1 MKTLRIFTMFAL
13 SCALLSCGNE
23 KDGDISQ
30 LPSPKVIQDEA
41 KTTKT
46 SVAAFW
52 TEVAGAASYNVIF
65 DDQDVVSTTEKEMA
79 WDNLET
85 NSTHTLKVQAVS
97 ADKNAFKDSEWSVAV
112 LTTTEDTELDTPFTM
127 SFHDV
132 TFYNAKVTVNAGNYT
147 DKYFFNVTPKVLF
160 DKDYNGDVRAFA
172 EDYVAQVKQLA
183 ELSEKTFGDMYLILS
198 YSGKME
204 GTVPSLASETEYI
217 AIVFGVDINGLI
229 TTGVAS
235 ETFKTEKDPGVQKS
249 DMTFEINVEQPTG
262 TSAIVEVTPSKDDEY
277 YFFTAINKSQLS
289 TTVGGE
295 TDEAILN
302 YYSKLFDAHLK
313 DESFEEFASKNFSK
327 GKDSYN
333 FAALPDNCDYLVVAF
348 GVTYHGEIC
357 MATTDLARK
366 EFKTGEGAQKPGE
379 KDIEIVVNKLT
390 ATDLEFTVV
399 PSDDNIHFVYG
410 WSSYDEF
417 KGLSD
422 EEIMTKVIKERSG
435 DGYFWLTAS
444 KGAMAGHNINPLTTG
459 KEYIIYAFYVE
470 KDPNNAYSAVPASG
484 LFKKIVVPG
493 EGEAQKP
500 ALSFT
505 ISEDE
510 VTTSSLKATVTPSD
524 ATAKYFSYVLEASK
538 CSEKTDEEIVKAV
551 KNELGYDIL
560 GYEKTGTTV
569 VSSYGKLKSNT
580 EYYVVAFGVDP
591 DKDYAA
597 TTSVTKRL
605 FKTKVE
611 STTPPSGEKAIDIN
625 VKELTATK
633 ISVDFIPGD
642 PDMEYAANVYRAA
655 KFEGMSDEQIIKS
668 VIEDYGYEIYFG
680 LPKGNYN
687 ITRDGYS
694 PNTEYVIVAFG
705 VKNGSAITGLF
716 KQSVTT
722 PAE

>member
-1 MKTLRIFTMFAL
+1 M
-13 SCALLSCGNE
+13 
-23 KDGDISQ
+23 
-30 LPSPKVIQDEA
+30 IQDEA

-65 DDQDVVSTTEKEMA
+65 DDRDVVSTTEKEMA

-172 EDYVAQVKQLA
+172 EDYIAEVKKLA

-333 FAALPDNCDYLVVAF
+333 FAALPDNSDFLVVAF

-399 PSDDNIHFVYG
+399 PSDDNIHFVYE
-410 WSSYDEF
+410 WRSYDEF
-417 KGLSD
+417 KGLTD

-444 KGAMAGHNINPLTTG
+444 KGAMTGHNTNPLTTG

-470 KDPNNAYSAVPASG
+470 EDPNNAYSALPASG

-500 ALSFT
+500 SLSFT

-538 CSEKTDEEIVKAV
+538 YSEKTDEEIVKAV

-580 EYYVVAFGVDP
+580 EYYVVVFGVDP

-611 STTPPSGEKAIDIN
+611 STTPPSGEKAIEIN

-655 KFEGMSDEQIIKS
+655 QFEGMNDEQIIKT
-668 VIEDYGYEIYFG
+668 VIEDFGDEIYYG

-687 ITRDGYS
+687 ITRDACS

>member
-1 MKTLRIFTMFAL
+1 M
-13 SCALLSCGNE
+13 
-23 KDGDISQ
+23 
-30 LPSPKVIQDEA
+30 
-41 KTTKT
+41 
-46 SVAAFW
+46 
-52 TEVAGAASYNVIF
+52 
-65 DDQDVVSTTEKEMA
+65 
-79 WDNLET
+79 
-85 NSTHTLKVQAVS
+85 
-97 ADKNAFKDSEWSVAV
+97 
-112 LTTTEDTELDTPFTM
+112 
-127 SFHDV
+127 
-132 TFYNAKVTVNAGNYT
+132 
-147 DKYFFNVTPKVLF
+147 
-160 DKDYNGDVRAFA
+160 
-172 EDYVAQVKQLA
+172 
-183 ELSEKTFGDMYLILS
+183 
-198 YSGKME
+198 
-204 GTVPSLASETEYI
+204 
-217 AIVFGVDINGLI
+217 DINGLI

-289 TTVGGE
+289 TTVGGD

-302 YYSKLFDAHLK
+302 YYSKLFDSYL
-313 DESFEEFASKNFSK
+313 ENETFEDFASKNFSK

-333 FAALPDNCDYLVVAF
+333 FAALPDNSDYLVVAF

-399 PSDDNIHFVYG
+399 PSDDNIHFVYE
-410 WSSYDEF
+410 WRSYDEF
-417 KGLSD
+417 KGLTD

-444 KGAMAGHNINPLTTG
+444 KGAMTGHNTNPLTTG

-470 KDPNNAYSAVPASG
+470 EDPNNAYSALPASG

-493 EGEAQKP
+493 EGEAQEP
-500 ALSFT
+500 SLSFT

-551 KNELGYDIL
+551 KNELGYEIL

-569 VSSYGKLKSNT
+569 VSQSKLKSNT
-580 EYYVVAFGVDP
+580 EYYVVVFGVDP

-625 VKELTATK
+625 VKELTANK
-633 ISVDFIPGD
+633 IAVDFIPGD
-642 PDMEYAANVYRAA
+642 PDMEYVASIYKAA
-655 KFEGMSDEQIIKS
+655 KFEGMSDEQIIKT

-680 LPKGNYN
+680 LPKGKYN
-687 ITRDGYS
+687 ITRDAFS

>member
-1 MKTLRIFTMFAL
+1 MFAL

-23 KDGDISQ
+23 KDGDIPQ
-30 LPSPKVIQDEA
+30 LSSPKVIQDEA

-65 DDQDVVSTTEKEMA
+65 DDRDVVSTTEKEMA

-132 TFYNAKVTVNAGNYT
+132 TFYNAQVTVNAGNYT

-160 DKDYNGDVRAFA
+160 DKDYNGDARAFA
-172 EDYVAQVKQLA
+172 EDYIAEVKKLA

-217 AIVFGVDINGLI
+217 AVVFGVDINGLI

-249 DMTFEINVEQPTG
+249 DMTFEINVKQPTG

-289 TTVGGE
+289 TTVGGD

-379 KDIEIVVNKLT
+379 KDFEIVVNKLT

-399 PSDDNIHFVYG
+399 PSDDNIHFVYD
-410 WSSYDEF
+410 WRSYDEF
-417 KGLSD
+417 KGLTD
-422 EEIMTKVIKERSG
+422 EEIMTRAIKERSG

-444 KGAMAGHNINPLTTG
+444 KGAMTGHNVNPLTTG

-470 KDPNNAYSAVPASG
+470 KDPNNAYSAVPSSG

-493 EGEAQKP
+493 EGEAQEP

-538 CSEKTDEEIVKAV
+538 CSGKTDEEIVKAV

-633 ISVDFIPGD
+633 ISVDFVPGD
-642 PDMEYAANVYRAA
+642 PDMEYVANVYKTA
-655 KFEGMSDEQIIKS
+655 KFEGMNDEQIIKS
-668 VIEDYGYEIYFG
+668 VIEDFGYEIYYG

-687 ITRDGYS
+687 ITRDACS

-705 VKNGSAITGLF
+705 VKDGSAITGLF

>member
-1 MKTLRIFTMFAL
+1 MFAL

-23 KDGDISQ
+23 KNGDIPQ

-85 NSTHTLKVQAVS
+85 NSTHTLKVQAVA

-112 LTTTEDTELDTPFTM
+112 LTTEDTELDTPFTM

-204 GTVPSLASETEYI
+204 GTVPSL
-217 AIVFGVDINGLI
+217 
-229 TTGVAS
+229 AS

-333 FAALPDNCDYLVVAF
+333 FAALPDNSDFLVVAF

-399 PSDDNIHFVYG
+399 PSDDNIHFVYE
-410 WSSYDEF
+410 WRSYDEF
-417 KGLSD
+417 KGLTD

-444 KGAMAGHNINPLTTG
+444 KGAMTGHNTNPLTTG

-470 KDPNNAYSAVPASG
+470 EDPNNAYSALPASG

-493 EGEAQKP
+493 EGEAQEP

-551 KNELGYDIL
+551 KNELGYEIL
-560 GYEKTGTTV
+560 GYEKTGATV
-569 VSSYGKLKSNT
+569 VSKSGLKSNT

-591 DKDYAA
+591 DKDYAV

-611 STTPPSGEKAIDIN
+611 STTPPSGEKAIDIK

-642 PDMEYAANVYRAA
+642 PDMEYVASIYKAA
-655 KFEGMSDEQIIKS
+655 KFEGMSDEQIIKT

-680 LPKGNYN
+680 LPKGKYN
-687 ITRDGYS
+687 ITRDAFS

>member
-1 MKTLRIFTMFAL
+1 MKTLRILTMFAL
-13 SCALLSCGNE
+13 SCALLSCGKE

-65 DDQDVVSTTEKEMA
+65 DDRDVVSTTEKEMA

-132 TFYNAKVTVNAGNYT
+132 TFYNAQVTVNAGNYT

-160 DKDYNGDVRAFA
+160 DKDYNGNARAFA
-172 EDYVAQVKQLA
+172 EDYIAEVKKLA

-217 AIVFGVDINGLI
+217 AVVFGVDINGLI

-262 TSAIVEVTPSKDDEY
+262 TSAVIEVTPSKDDEY

-289 TTVGGE
+289 TTVGGD

-327 GKDSYN
+327 GKDSYTY
-333 FAALPDNCDYLVVAF
+333 AALTDNCDYLVVAF

-357 MATTDLARK
+357 MATTDLAKK

-399 PSDDNIHFVYG
+399 PSDDNIHFVYD
-410 WSSYDEF
+410 WRSYDEF
-417 KGLSD
+417 KGLTD
-422 EEIMTKVIKERSG
+422 EEIMTKAIKERSG

-444 KGAMAGHNINPLTTG
+444 KGAMTGHNVNPLTTG

-493 EGEAQKP
+493 EGEAQEP

-538 CSEKTDEEIVKAV
+538 CSGKTDEEIVKAV

-580 EYYVVAFGVDP
+580 EYYVVVFGVDP

-611 STTPPSGEKAIDIN
+611 STTPPSGEKAIEIN

-655 KFEGMSDEQIIKS
+655 QFEGMNDEQIIKT
-668 VIEDYGYEIYFG
+668 VINDYVANYLMYT
-680 LPKGNYN
+680 KGNYN
-687 ITRDGYS
+687 ITRDAFS

>member
-1 MKTLRIFTMFAL
+1 MFAL

-30 LPSPKVIQDEA
+30 LSSPKVIQDEA

-65 DDQDVVSTTEKEMA
+65 DDRDVVSTTEKEMA

-132 TFYNAKVTVNAGNYT
+132 TFYNAQVTVNAGNYT

-172 EDYVAQVKQLA
+172 EDYIAQVKQLA

-289 TTVGGE
+289 TTVGGD

-379 KDIEIVVNKLT
+379 KDFEIVVNKLT

-399 PSDDNIHFVYG
+399 PSDDNIHFVYD
-410 WSSYDEF
+410 WRSYDEF
-417 KGLSD
+417 KGLTD
-422 EEIMTKVIKERSG
+422 EEIMTKAIKERSG

-444 KGAMAGHNINPLTTG
+444 KGAMTGHNVNPLTTG
-459 KEYIIYAFYVE
+459 KEYIIYAFYVQ

-493 EGEAQKP
+493 EGEAQEP
-500 ALSFT
+500 SLSFT

-538 CSEKTDEEIVKAV
+538 CSGKTDEEIVKAV
-551 KNELGYDIL
+551 KNELGYDML

-580 EYYVVAFGVDP
+580 EYYVVVFGVDP

-625 VKELTATK
+625 VKEITATK

-655 KFEGMSDEQIIKS
+655 QFEGMNDEQIIKT
-668 VIEDYGYEIYFG
+668 VINDYVANYLMYT
-680 LPKGNYN
+680 KGNYN
-687 ITRDGYS
+687 ITRDAFS

>member
-1 MKTLRIFTMFAL
+1 MERTWGPCQRTSDEIIFHKQINIKIFY
-13 SCALLSCGNE
+13 E
-23 KDGDISQ
+23 DI
-30 LPSPKVIQDEA
+30 A
-41 KTTKT
+41 N
-46 SVAAFW
+46 
-52 TEVAGAASYNVIF
+52 SYNVRPLLCAALMRQRERRGHF
-65 DDQDVVSTTEKEMA
+65 SAFVTKSNSGRSQD
-79 WDNLET
+79 
-85 NSTHTLKVQAVS
+85 H
-97 ADKNAFKDSEWSVAV
+97 
-112 LTTTEDTELDTPFTM
+112 
-127 SFHDV
+127 
-132 TFYNAKVTVNAGNYT
+132 
-147 DKYFFNVTPKVLF
+147 
-160 DKDYNGDVRAFA
+160 
-172 EDYVAQVKQLA
+172 
-183 ELSEKTFGDMYLILS
+183 
-198 YSGKME
+198 
-204 GTVPSLASETEYI
+204 

-249 DMTFEINVEQPTG
+249 DMTFEINVEQPSE
-262 TSAIVEVTPSKDDEY
+262 TSAVIEVTPSKDDEY

-289 TTVGGE
+289 TTVGGD

-379 KDIEIVVNKLT
+379 KDFEIVVNKLT
-390 ATDLEFTVV
+390 ATDLVFTVV
-399 PSDDNIHFVYG
+399 PSDDNIHFVYD
-410 WSSYDEF
+410 WRSYDEF
-417 KGLSD
+417 KGLTD
-422 EEIMTKVIKERSG
+422 EEIMTKAIKERSG

-444 KGAMAGHNINPLTTG
+444 KGAMTGHNVNPLTTG

-493 EGEAQKP
+493 EGEAQEP

-538 CSEKTDEEIVKAV
+538 CSGKTDEEIVKAV

-580 EYYVVAFGVDP
+580 EYYVVVFGVDP

-611 STTPPSGEKAIDIN
+611 STTPPSGEKAIEIN

-642 PDMEYAANVYRAA
+642 PDMEY
-655 KFEGMSDEQIIKS
+655 
-668 VIEDYGYEIYFG
+668 
-680 LPKGNYN
+680 
-687 ITRDGYS
+687 
-694 PNTEYVIVAFG
+694 VAFG
-705 VKNGSAITGLF
+705 VKNGSVITGLF

>member
-1 MKTLRIFTMFAL
+1 MFAL

-23 KDGDISQ
+23 KDGDVSQ

-132 TFYNAKVTVNAGNYT
+132 TFYNAHVTVNVGNYT

-160 DKDYNGDVRAFA
+160 DQDYNGDVRAFA
-172 EDYVAQVKQLA
+172 EDYIAQVKKLA

-217 AIVFGVDINGLI
+217 AVVFGVDINGLI

-262 TSAIVEVTPSKDDEY
+262 TSAVIEVTPSKDDEY
-277 YFFTAINKSQLS
+277 YFFTAINKSQLA
-289 TTVGGE
+289 TTVGGD

-302 YYSKLFDAHLK
+302 YYSRLFDSYL
-313 DESFEEFASKNFSK
+313 ENETFEDFASKNFSK

-333 FAALPDNCDYLVVAF
+333 FAALPDNCDFLVIAF

-366 EFKTGEGAQKPGE
+366 EFKTGEGVQKPGE

-399 PSDDNIHFVYG
+399 PSDDNLDFVYE
-410 WSSYDEF
+410 WRSYDEF
-417 KGLSD
+417 KGLTD
-422 EEIMTKVIKERSG
+422 EEIMTRAIKERSG

-444 KGAMAGHNINPLTTG
+444 KGAMTGHNVNPLTTG

-493 EGEAQKP
+493 EGEAQEP
-500 ALSFT
+500 SLSFT

-538 CSEKTDEEIVKAV
+538 FSEKTDEEIVKAV
-551 KNELGYDIL
+551 KNELGYEIY
-560 GYEKTGTTV
+560 GYEKTGATA
-569 VSSYGKLKSNT
+569 VSKSGLKSNT
-580 EYYVVAFGVDP
+580 EYYVVVFGVDP

-611 STTPPSGEKAIDIN
+611 STTPPSGEKAIEIN

-655 KFEGMSDEQIIKS
+655 KFEGMSDEQIIKT
-668 VIEDYGYEIYFG
+668 VIDDYGYEIYSG
-680 LPKGNYN
+680 LPKGNSN
-687 ITRDGYS
+687 ITRDKFS
-694 PNTEYVIVAFG
+694 PNTEYIIVAFG
-705 VKNGSAITGLF
+705 VKDGSAITGLF

>member
-23 KDGDISQ
+23 KDGDIPQ

-65 DDQDVVSTTEKEMA
+65 DDRDVVSTTEKEMA

-172 EDYVAQVKQLA
+172 EDYIAQVKQLA

-289 TTVGGE
+289 TTVGGD

-313 DESFEEFASKNFSK
+313 DESFEDFASKNFSK

-399 PSDDNIHFVYG
+399 PSDDNIHFVYD
-410 WSSYDEF
+410 WRSYDEF
-417 KGLSD
+417 KGLTD
-422 EEIMTKVIKERSG
+422 EEIMTRAIKERSG
-435 DGYFWLTAS
+435 DGYFWLTTS
-444 KGAMAGHNINPLTTG
+444 TGSITRHNVNPLTTG

-470 KDPNNAYSAVPASG
+470 EDPNNAYSALPASG

-493 EGEAQKP
+493 EGEAQEP

-551 KNELGYDIL
+551 KNELGYDML

-569 VSSYGKLKSNT
+569 VSKGELKSNT
-580 EYYVVAFGVDP
+580 EYYVVAFVDP
-591 DKDYAA
+591 DNDYAA

-642 PDMEYAANVYRAA
+642 PDMEYVASIYKAA
-655 KFEGMSDEQIIKS
+655 KFEGMSDEQIIKT

-680 LPKGNYN
+680 LPKGKYN
-687 ITRDGYS
+687 ITRDAFS
-694 PNTEYVIVAFG
+694 PNTEYIIVAFG

>member
-1 MKTLRIFTMFAL
+1 
-13 SCALLSCGNE
+13 
-23 KDGDISQ
+23 
-30 LPSPKVIQDEA
+30 
-41 KTTKT
+41 
-46 SVAAFW
+46 
-52 TEVAGAASYNVIF
+52 
-65 DDQDVVSTTEKEMA
+65 
-79 WDNLET
+79 
-85 NSTHTLKVQAVS
+85 
-97 ADKNAFKDSEWSVAV
+97 
-112 LTTTEDTELDTPFTM
+112 M
-127 SFHDV
+127 SFHDI

-160 DKDYNGDVRAFA
+160 DKDYNGDARAFA
-172 EDYVAQVKQLA
+172 EDYIAQVKQLA

-262 TSAIVEVTPSKDDEY
+262 TSAIVEVTPSKNDEY

-289 TTVGGE
+289 TTVGGD

-302 YYSKLFDAHLK
+302 YYSKLFDSYL
-313 DESFEEFASKNFSK
+313 ENETFEDFASKNFSK

-333 FAALPDNCDYLVVAF
+333 FAALPDNCDYLVIAF

-399 PSDDNIHFVYG
+399 PSDDNIHFVYD
-410 WSSYDEF
+410 WRSYDEF
-417 KGLSD
+417 KGLTD
-422 EEIMTKVIKERSG
+422 EEIMTKAIKERSG

-444 KGAMAGHNINPLTTG
+444 KGAMTGHNVNPLTTG

-493 EGEAQKP
+493 EGEAQEP
-500 ALSFT
+500 SLSFT

-538 CSEKTDEEIVKAV
+538 CSGKTDEEIVKAV
-551 KNELGYDIL
+551 KNELGYDML
-560 GYEKTGTTV
+560 GYEKTGATA
-569 VSSYGKLKSNT
+569 VSKSGLKSNT
-580 EYYVVAFGVDP
+580 EYYVVVFGVDP

-625 VKELTATK
+625 VKELTANK
-633 ISVDFIPGD
+633 IAVDFIPGD

-655 KFEGMSDEQIIKS
+655 KFEGMNDEQIIKS
-668 VIEDYGYEIYFG
+668 VIEDYGYEIYSG

>member
-1 MKTLRIFTMFAL
+1 MFAL
-13 SCALLSCGNE
+13 SCALLSCGKE

-30 LPSPKVIQDEA
+30 LSSPKVIQDEA

-65 DDQDVVSTTEKEMA
+65 DDRDVVSTTEKEMA

-132 TFYNAKVTVNAGNYT
+132 TFYNAQVTVNAGNYT

-229 TTGVAS
+229 TTGIAS

-289 TTVGGE
+289 TTVGGD

-379 KDIEIVVNKLT
+379 KDFEIVVNKLT

-399 PSDDNIHFVYG
+399 PSDDNIHFVYD
-410 WSSYDEF
+410 WRSYDEF
-417 KGLSD
+417 KGLTD
-422 EEIMTKVIKERSG
+422 EEIMTKAIKERSG

-444 KGAMAGHNINPLTTG
+444 KGAMTGHNVNPLTTG
-459 KEYIIYAFYVE
+459 KEYIIYAFYV
-470 KDPNNAYSAVPASG
+470 
-484 LFKKIVVPG
+484 
-493 EGEAQKP
+493 
-500 ALSFT
+500 
-505 ISEDE
+505 
-510 VTTSSLKATVTPSD
+510 
-524 ATAKYFSYVLEASK
+524 
-538 CSEKTDEEIVKAV
+538 
-551 KNELGYDIL
+551 
-560 GYEKTGTTV
+560 
-569 VSSYGKLKSNT
+569 GKR
-580 EYYVVAFGVDP
+580 P
-591 DKDYAA
+591 
-597 TTSVTKRL
+597 
-605 FKTKVE
+605 
-611 STTPPSGEKAIDIN
+611 
-625 VKELTATK
+625 
-633 ISVDFIPGD
+633 
-642 PDMEYAANVYRAA
+642 
-655 KFEGMSDEQIIKS
+655 EQRI
-668 VIEDYGYEIYFG
+668 
-680 LPKGNYN
+680 
-687 ITRDGYS
+687 
-694 PNTEYVIVAFG
+694 
-705 VKNGSAITGLF
+705 
-716 KQSVTT
+716 
-722 PAE
+722 

>member
-1 MKTLRIFTMFAL
+1 
-13 SCALLSCGNE
+13 
-23 KDGDISQ
+23 
-30 LPSPKVIQDEA
+30 
-41 KTTKT
+41 
-46 SVAAFW
+46 
-52 TEVAGAASYNVIF
+52 
-65 DDQDVVSTTEKEMA
+65 
-79 WDNLET
+79 
-85 NSTHTLKVQAVS
+85 
-97 ADKNAFKDSEWSVAV
+97 
-112 LTTTEDTELDTPFTM
+112 
-127 SFHDV
+127 
-132 TFYNAKVTVNAGNYT
+132 
-147 DKYFFNVTPKVLF
+147 
-160 DKDYNGDVRAFA
+160 
-172 EDYVAQVKQLA
+172 
-183 ELSEKTFGDMYLILS
+183 
-198 YSGKME
+198 ME

-249 DMTFEINVEQPTG
+249 DMTFEINVEQPTA
-262 TSAIVEVTPSKDDEY
+262 TSAVIEVTPSKDDEY

-289 TTVGGE
+289 TTVGGD

-313 DESFEEFASKNFSK
+313 DETFEDFASKNFSK

-333 FAALPDNCDYLVVAF
+333 FAALPDNSDFLVVAF

-379 KDIEIVVNKLT
+379 KDFEIVVNKLT

-417 KGLSD
+417 KGLTD

-444 KGAMAGHNINPLTTG
+444 KGTMTGHNINPLTTG

-470 KDPNNAYSAVPASG
+470 EDPNNAYSALPASG

-493 EGEAQKP
+493 EGEAQEP

-569 VSSYGKLKSNT
+569 VSKSGLKSNT
-580 EYYVVAFGVDP
+580 EYYVVVFGVDP
-591 DKDYAA
+591 NNDYAA

-655 KFEGMSDEQIIKS
+655 QFEGMNDEQIIKT
-668 VIEDYGYEIYFG
+668 VINDYVANYMMYT
-680 LPKGNYN
+680 KGNYN
-687 ITRDGYS
+687 ITRDAFS

>member
-1 MKTLRIFTMFAL
+1 MKTLRFFTMFAL

-30 LPSPKVIQDEA
+30 LSSPKVIQDEA

-65 DDQDVVSTTEKEMA
+65 DDRDVVSTTEKEMA

-132 TFYNAKVTVNAGNYT
+132 TFYNAQVTVNAGNYT

-172 EDYVAQVKQLA
+172 EDYIAQVKQLA

-289 TTVGGE
+289 TTVGGD

-379 KDIEIVVNKLT
+379 KDFEIVVNKLT

-399 PSDDNIHFVYG
+399 PSDDNIHFVYD
-410 WSSYDEF
+410 WRSYDEF
-417 KGLSD
+417 KGLTD
-422 EEIMTKVIKERSG
+422 EEIMTKAIKERSG

-444 KGAMAGHNINPLTTG
+444 KGAMTGHNVNPLTTG
-459 KEYIIYAFYVE
+459 KEYIIYAFYVQ

-493 EGEAQKP
+493 EGEAQEP
-500 ALSFT
+500 SLSFT

-538 CSEKTDEEIVKAV
+538 CSGKTDEEIVKAV
-551 KNELGYDIL
+551 KNELGYDML

-580 EYYVVAFGVDP
+580 EYYVVVFGVDP

-625 VKELTATK
+625 VKEITATK

-655 KFEGMSDEQIIKS
+655 QFEGMNDEQIIKT
-668 VIEDYGYEIYFG
+668 VINDYVANYLMYT
-680 LPKGNYN
+680 KGNYN
-687 ITRDGYS
+687 ITRDAFS

>member
-1 MKTLRIFTMFAL
+1 MKKLRIFTMFAL
-13 SCALLSCGNE
+13 SCALLSCGKE

-65 DDQDVVSTTEKEMA
+65 DDRDVVSTTEKEMA

-132 TFYNAKVTVNAGNYT
+132 TFYNAQVTVNAGNYT

-160 DKDYNGDVRAFA
+160 DKDYNGNARAFA
-172 EDYVAQVKQLA
+172 EDYIAQVKQLA

-249 DMTFEINVEQPTG
+249 DMTFEINVKQPTG

-289 TTVGGE
+289 TTVGGD

-379 KDIEIVVNKLT
+379 KDFEIVVNKLT

-399 PSDDNIHFVYG
+399 PSDDNIHFVYD
-410 WSSYDEF
+410 WRSYDEF
-417 KGLSD
+417 KGLTD
-422 EEIMTKVIKERSG
+422 EEIMTRAIKERSG

-444 KGAMAGHNINPLTTG
+444 KGAMTGHNVNPLTTG

-493 EGEAQKP
+493 EGEAQEP
-500 ALSFT
+500 SLSFT

-551 KNELGYDIL
+551 KNGL

-569 VSSYGKLKSNT
+569 VSKSGLKSNT
-580 EYYVVAFGVDP
+580 EYYVVVFGVDP

-611 STTPPSGEKAIDIN
+611 STTPPSGEKAIDIK

-633 ISVDFIPGD
+633 ISVDFVPGD
-642 PDMEYAANVYRAA
+642 PDMEYVANVYKTA
-655 KFEGMSDEQIIKS
+655 KFEGMNDEQIIKS
-668 VIEDYGYEIYFG
+668 VIEDFGYEIYYG

-687 ITRDGYS
+687 ITRDACS

>member
-1 MKTLRIFTMFAL
+1 MFAL

>member
-1 MKTLRIFTMFAL
+1 MKTLRILTMFAL

-23 KDGDISQ
+23 KNEDISQ
-30 LPSPKVIQDEA
+30 LSSPKVIQDEA

-65 DDQDVVSTTEKEMA
+65 DDQNVVSTTEKEMA

-132 TFYNAKVTVNAGNYT
+132 TFYNAQVTVNAGNYT

-160 DKDYNGDVRAFA
+160 DKDYDGNARAFA
-172 EDYVAQVKQLA
+172 EDYIAQVKQLA

-379 KDIEIVVNKLT
+379 KDFEIVVNKLT

-399 PSDDNIHFVYG
+399 PSDDNIHFVYD
-410 WSSYDEF
+410 WRSYDEF
-417 KGLSD
+417 KGLTD
-422 EEIMTKVIKERSG
+422 EEIMTKAIKERSG

-444 KGAMAGHNINPLTTG
+444 KGAMTGHNVNPLTTG

-493 EGEAQKP
+493 EGEAQEP

-538 CSEKTDEEIVKAV
+538 CSGKTDEEIVKAV

-580 EYYVVAFGVDP
+580 EYYVVVFGVDP

-611 STTPPSGEKAIDIN
+611 STTPPSGEKAIEIN

-655 KFEGMSDEQIIKS
+655 QFEGMNDEQIIKT
-668 VIEDYGYEIYFG
+668 VINDYVANYLMYT
-680 LPKGNYN
+680 KGNYN
-687 ITRDGYS
+687 ITRDAFS

>member
-1 MKTLRIFTMFAL
+1 
-13 SCALLSCGNE
+13 
-23 KDGDISQ
+23 
-30 LPSPKVIQDEA
+30 
-41 KTTKT
+41 
-46 SVAAFW
+46 
-52 TEVAGAASYNVIF
+52 
-65 DDQDVVSTTEKEMA
+65 
-79 WDNLET
+79 
-85 NSTHTLKVQAVS
+85 
-97 ADKNAFKDSEWSVAV
+97 
-112 LTTTEDTELDTPFTM
+112 
-127 SFHDV
+127 
-132 TFYNAKVTVNAGNYT
+132 
-147 DKYFFNVTPKVLF
+147 
-160 DKDYNGDVRAFA
+160 
-172 EDYVAQVKQLA
+172 
-183 ELSEKTFGDMYLILS
+183 
-198 YSGKME
+198 ME

-289 TTVGGE
+289 TTVGGD

-399 PSDDNIHFVYG
+399 PSDDNIHFVYD
-410 WSSYDEF
+410 WRSYDEF
-417 KGLSD
+417 KGLTD

-435 DGYFWLTAS
+435 EGMFWYTAS
-444 KGAMAGHNINPLTTG
+444 TGSMTRHNFNPLTTG

-470 KDPNNAYSAVPASG
+470 KDPNNEYSAVPSSG

-551 KNELGYDIL
+551 KNGLGYDIY

-569 VSSYGKLKSNT
+569 VSKSELKSNT
-580 EYYVVAFGVDP
+580 EYYVVVFGVDP

-611 STTPPSGEKAIDIN
+611 STTPPSGEKAIEIN

-633 ISVDFIPGD
+633 ISVDFVPGD
-642 PDMEYAANVYRAA
+642 PDMEYVANVYKTA
-655 KFEGMSDEQIIKS
+655 KFEGMNDEQIIKS
-668 VIEDYGYEIYFG
+668 VIEDFGYEIYYG

-687 ITRDGYS
+687 ITRDACS

>member
-1 MKTLRIFTMFAL
+1 
-13 SCALLSCGNE
+13 
-23 KDGDISQ
+23 
-30 LPSPKVIQDEA
+30 
-41 KTTKT
+41 
-46 SVAAFW
+46 
-52 TEVAGAASYNVIF
+52 
-65 DDQDVVSTTEKEMA
+65 
-79 WDNLET
+79 
-85 NSTHTLKVQAVS
+85 
-97 ADKNAFKDSEWSVAV
+97 
-112 LTTTEDTELDTPFTM
+112 M

-160 DKDYNGDVRAFA
+160 DKDYNGDARAFA
-172 EDYVAQVKQLA
+172 EDYIAQVKQLA

-249 DMTFEINVEQPTG
+249 DMTFEINVKQPTG

-289 TTVGGE
+289 TTVGGD

-313 DESFEEFASKNFSK
+313 DESFEDFASKNFSK

-399 PSDDNIHFVYG
+399 PSDDNLYFVYD
-410 WSSYDEF
+410 WHSYDEF
-417 KGLSD
+417 KGLTD

-435 DGYFWLTAS
+435 EGLFWYTAS
-444 KGAMAGHNINPLTTG
+444 KGSMTRHNFNPLTTG

-470 KDPNNAYSAVPASG
+470 KDPNNEYSAVPSSG

-493 EGEAQKP
+493 EGEAQEP

-524 ATAKYFSYVLEASK
+524 ATVKYFSYVLEASK
-538 CSEKTDEEIVKAV
+538 FSEKTDEEIVKAV
-551 KNELGYDIL
+551 KNELGYEIL

-569 VSSYGKLKSNT
+569 VSQSKLKSNT
-580 EYYVVAFGVDP
+580 EYYVVVFGVDP

-642 PDMEYAANVYRAA
+642 PDMEYVANVYRAA
-655 KFEGMSDEQIIKS
+655 QFEGMSDEQIIKT
-668 VIEDYGYEIYFG
+668 VIDDFGYEIYSG

-687 ITRDGYS
+687 ITRDGFS

>member
-1 MKTLRIFTMFAL
+1 MKTLRILTMFAL

-23 KDGDISQ
+23 KDGDIPQ
-30 LPSPKVIQDEA
+30 LSSPKVIQDEA

-65 DDQDVVSTTEKEMA
+65 DDRDVVSTTEKEMA

-132 TFYNAKVTVNAGNYT
+132 TFYNAQVTVNAGNYT

-160 DKDYNGDVRAFA
+160 DKDYNGDARAFA
-172 EDYVAQVKQLA
+172 EDYIAEVKKLA

-217 AIVFGVDINGLI
+217 AVVFGVDINGLI

-249 DMTFEINVEQPTG
+249 DMTFEINVKQPTG

-289 TTVGGE
+289 TTVGGD

-379 KDIEIVVNKLT
+379 KDFEIVVNKLT

-399 PSDDNIHFVYG
+399 PSDDNIHFVYD
-410 WSSYDEF
+410 WRSYDEF
-417 KGLSD
+417 KGLTD
-422 EEIMTKVIKERSG
+422 EEIMTRAIKERSG

-444 KGAMAGHNINPLTTG
+444 KGAMTGHNVNPLTTG

-470 KDPNNAYSAVPASG
+470 KDPNNAYSAVPSSG

-493 EGEAQKP
+493 EGEAQEP

-538 CSEKTDEEIVKAV
+538 CSGKTDEEIVKAV

-591 DKDYAA
+591 EKDYAA

-611 STTPPSGEKAIDIN
+611 STTPPSGEKAIDIK

-655 KFEGMSDEQIIKS
+655 QFEGMNDEQIIKT
-668 VIEDYGYEIYFG
+668 VINDYVANYLMYT
-680 LPKGNYN
+680 KGNYN
-687 ITRDGYS
+687 ITRDAFS

>member
-1 MKTLRIFTMFAL
+1 MRCSHAVKRKT
-13 SCALLSCGNE
+13 GG
-23 KDGDISQ
+23 GDISQ

-65 DDQDVVSTTEKEMA
+65 DDRDVVSTTEKEMA

-132 TFYNAKVTVNAGNYT
+132 TFYNAKVTIDAGNYT

-160 DKDYNGDVRAFA
+160 DKDYNGDARAFA
-172 EDYVAQVKQLA
+172 EDYIAQVKQLA

-289 TTVGGE
+289 TTVGGD

-313 DESFEEFASKNFSK
+313 DESFEDFASKNFSK

-333 FAALPDNCDYLVVAF
+333 FAALPDNCDYLVIAF

-399 PSDDNIHFVYG
+399 PSDDNIHFVYE
-410 WSSYDEF
+410 WRSYDEF
-417 KGLSD
+417 KGLTD

-444 KGAMAGHNINPLTTG
+444 KGAMTGHNTNPLTTG

-470 KDPNNAYSAVPASG
+470 EDPNNAYSALPASG

-493 EGEAQKP
+493 EGEAQEP
-500 ALSFT
+500 SLSFT
-505 ISEDE
+505 
-510 VTTSSLKATVTPSD
+510 
-524 ATAKYFSYVLEASK
+524 
-538 CSEKTDEEIVKAV
+538 
-551 KNELGYDIL
+551 
-560 GYEKTGTTV
+560 
-569 VSSYGKLKSNT
+569 VSI
-580 EYYVVAFGVDP
+580 
-591 DKDYAA
+591 
-597 TTSVTKRL
+597 R
-605 FKTKVE
+605 
-611 STTPPSGEKAIDIN
+611 
-625 VKELTATK
+625 
-633 ISVDFIPGD
+633 
-642 PDMEYAANVYRAA
+642 
-655 KFEGMSDEQIIKS
+655 
-668 VIEDYGYEIYFG
+668 
-680 LPKGNYN
+680 
-687 ITRDGYS
+687 
-694 PNTEYVIVAFG
+694 
-705 VKNGSAITGLF
+705 
-716 KQSVTT
+716 
-722 PAE
+722 

>member
-23 KDGDISQ
+23 KDGDIPQ

-52 TEVAGAASYNVIF
+52 TEVAGATSYNVIF
-65 DDQDVVSTTEKEMA
+65 DDRDVVSTTEKEMA

-132 TFYNAKVTVNAGNYT
+132 TFYNAKVTVNAGSYT

-172 EDYVAQVKQLA
+172 EDYIAQVKQLA

-262 TSAIVEVTPSKDDEY
+262 TSAVIEVTPSKDDEY

-289 TTVGGE
+289 TTVGGD

>member
-1 MKTLRIFTMFAL
+1 MRQRERR
-13 SCALLSCGNE
+13 GH
-23 KDGDISQ
+23 ISAS
-30 LPSPKVIQDEA
+30 SPKVIQDEA

-65 DDQDVVSTTEKEMA
+65 DDRDVVSTTEKEMA

-97 ADKNAFKDSEWSVAV
+97 ADKNAFMDSEWSVAV
-112 LTTTEDTELDTPFTM
+112 LTTTEDTELGTPFTM

-172 EDYVAQVKQLA
+172 EDYIAQVKQLA

-302 YYSKLFDAHLK
+302 YYSKLFDSYL
-313 DESFEEFASKNFSK
+313 ENETFEDFASKNFSK

-366 EFKTGEGAQKPGE
+366 EFKTGEGSQKPGE

-399 PSDDNIHFVYG
+399 PSDDNIHFVYE
-410 WSSYDEF
+410 WRSYDEF
-417 KGLSD
+417 KSLTD

-444 KGAMAGHNINPLTTG
+444 KGAMTGHNTNPLTTG

-470 KDPNNAYSAVPASG
+470 EDPNNAYSALPASG

-493 EGEAQKP
+493 EGEAQEP
-500 ALSFT
+500 SLSFT

-551 KNELGYDIL
+551 KNELGY
-560 GYEKTGTTV
+560 EKTGTTV
-569 VSSYGKLKSNT
+569 VSQSKLKSNT
-580 EYYVVAFGVDP
+580 EYYVVVFGVDP

-633 ISVDFIPGD
+633 ISVDFVPGD
-642 PDMEYAANVYRAA
+642 PDMEYVASIYKAA
-655 KFEGMSDEQIIKS
+655 KFEGMSDEQIIKT
-668 VIEDYGYEIYFG
+668 VIDDFGYEIYYG

-687 ITRDGYS
+687 ITRDGFS

>member
-1 MKTLRIFTMFAL
+1 MFAL

-23 KDGDISQ
+23 KDGDIPQ

-172 EDYVAQVKQLA
+172 EDYIAEVKKLA

-262 TSAIVEVTPSKDDEY
+262 TSAVIEVTPSKDDEY

-289 TTVGGE
+289 TTVGGD

-313 DESFEEFASKNFSK
+313 DESFEDFASKNFSK
-327 GKDSYN
+327 GKASYTY
-333 FAALPDNCDYLVVAF
+333 AALTDNCDYLVVAF

-399 PSDDNIHFVYG
+399 PSDDNIHFLYD
-410 WSSYDEF
+410 WRAYDEF
-417 KGLSD
+417 KGLTD
-422 EEIMTKVIKERSG
+422 EEIMTKAIKERSG
-435 DGYFWLTAS
+435 DGYFWFTAS
-444 KGAMAGHNINPLTTG
+444 KGAITGHNVNPLTTG

-470 KDPNNAYSAVPASG
+470 EDPNNAYSALPASG

-493 EGEAQKP
+493 EGEAQEP

-551 KNELGYDIL
+551 KNELGY
-560 GYEKTGTTV
+560 EKTGTTV
-569 VSSYGKLKSNT
+569 VSQSKLKSNT
-580 EYYVVAFGVDP
+580 EYYVVVFGVDP

-633 ISVDFIPGD
+633 ISVDFVPGD
-642 PDMEYAANVYRAA
+642 PDMEYVASIYKAA
-655 KFEGMSDEQIIKS
+655 KFEGMSDEQIIKT

-680 LPKGNYN
+680 LPKGKYN
-687 ITRDGYS
+687 ITRDAFS

-705 VKNGSAITGLF
+705 VKDGSAITGLF

>member
-13 SCALLSCGNE
+13 SCALLSCCNE
-23 KDGDISQ
+23 KGENISQ

-97 ADKNAFKDSEWSVAV
+97 ADKKAFEDSEWSIAV

-127 SFHDV
+127 SFHDI
-132 TFYNAKVTVNAGNYT
+132 TFYNAQVTVNVGNYT

-160 DKDYNGDVRAFA
+160 DQEYKGDVRAFA
-172 EDYVAQVKQLA
+172 EDYIAQVKQLA

-217 AIVFGVDINGLI
+217 AVVFGVDINGLI

-249 DMTFEINVEQPTG
+249 DMTFEINVEQPTE
-262 TSAIVEVTPSKDDEY
+262 TSAVIEVTPSKDDEY

-289 TTVGGE
+289 TTVGGD
-295 TDEAILN
+295 TDEAILK
-302 YYSKLFDAHLK
+302 YYSKLFDSYL
-313 DESFEEFASKNFSK
+313 ENETFEDFASKNFSK
-327 GKDSYN
+327 GKDSYI
-333 FAALPDNCDYLVVAF
+333 FPSLPDNCDYLVIAF

-366 EFKTGEGAQKPGE
+366 EFKTGEGTQKPGE

-390 ATDLEFTVV
+390 DTDLEFTIV
-399 PSDDNIHFVYG
+399 PSDDNLDFVYD
-410 WSSYDEF
+410 WHSYEDF

-435 DGYFWLTAS
+435 EGMLWLTAS
-444 KGAMAGHNINPLTTG
+444 KGSMTGHNINPLTTG

-470 KDPNNAYSAVPASG
+470 KDPNNALTAVPSSG

-493 EGEAQKP
+493 KGEAQEP
-500 ALSFT
+500 SLSFT

-524 ATAKYFSYVLEASK
+524 ATVKYFSYILEASK
-538 CSEKTDEEIVKAV
+538 CSGKTDSEIVKAV
-551 KNELGYDIL
+551 KDGLEYDIY
-560 GYEKTGTTV
+560 GYEKTGTTI
-569 VSSYGKLKSNT
+569 VSKSNLKSNT
-580 EYYVVAFGVDP
+580 EYYVVVFGVDP

-611 STTPPSGEKAIDIN
+611 STTPPSGEKTIEIN
-625 VKELTATK
+625 VKELTSTK

-642 PDMEYAANVYRAA
+642 PDMEYVANIYKAA
-655 KFEGMSDEQIIKS
+655 KYEGMNDEQIIKS
-668 VIEDYGYEIYFG
+668 VIDEYSYEIYFG

-687 ITRDGYS
+687 ITRNAFS
-694 PNTEYVIVAFG
+694 PNTEYIIVAFG
-705 VKNGSAITGLF
+705 VKNGSAVTGLF
-716 KQSVTT
+716 KKTVTT
-722 PAE
+722 SAE

>member
-1 MKTLRIFTMFAL
+1 MSF
-13 SCALLSCGNE
+13 S
-23 KDGDISQ
+23 
-30 LPSPKVIQDEA
+30 
-41 KTTKT
+41 TT
-46 SVAAFW
+46 
-52 TEVAGAASYNVIF
+52 G
-65 DDQDVVSTTEKEMA
+65 DVVSTTEKEMA

-97 ADKNAFKDSEWSVAV
+97 ADKNTFKDSEWSVAV

-132 TFYNAKVTVNAGNYT
+132 TFYNAQVTVNAGNYT

-160 DKDYNGDVRAFA
+160 DKDYNGDARAFA
-172 EDYVAQVKQLA
+172 EDYIAQVKQLA

-217 AIVFGVDINGLI
+217 AVVFGVDINGLI

-289 TTVGGE
+289 TTVGGD

-379 KDIEIVVNKLT
+379 KDFEIVVNKLT

-399 PSDDNIHFVYG
+399 PSDDNIHFVYD
-410 WSSYDEF
+410 WRSYDEF
-417 KGLSD
+417 KGLTD
-422 EEIMTKVIKERSG
+422 EEIMTKAIKERSG

-444 KGAMAGHNINPLTTG
+444 KGAMTGHNVNPLTTG

-493 EGEAQKP
+493 EGEAQEP
-500 ALSFT
+500 TLSFT

-551 KNELGYDIL
+551 KNGLGYDIYGYDIY

-569 VSSYGKLKSNT
+569 VSKSGLKSNT
-580 EYYVVAFGVDP
+580 EYYVVVFGVDP
-591 DKDYAA
+591 EKDYAA

-655 KFEGMSDEQIIKS
+655 QFEGMNDEQIIKT
-668 VIEDYGYEIYFG
+668 VINDYVANYLMYT
-680 LPKGNYN
+680 KGNYN
-687 ITRDGYS
+687 ITRDAFS

>member
-1 MKTLRIFTMFAL
+1 MP
-13 SCALLSCGNE
+13 
-23 KDGDISQ
+23 D
-30 LPSPKVIQDEA
+30 
-41 KTTKT
+41 
-46 SVAAFW
+46 
-52 TEVAGAASYNVIF
+52 
-65 DDQDVVSTTEKEMA
+65 
-79 WDNLET
+79 
-85 NSTHTLKVQAVS
+85 
-97 ADKNAFKDSEWSVAV
+97 
-112 LTTTEDTELDTPFTM
+112 
-127 SFHDV
+127 
-132 TFYNAKVTVNAGNYT
+132 YT

-160 DKDYNGDVRAFA
+160 DKDYNGDARAFA
-172 EDYVAQVKQLA
+172 EDYIAQVKQLA
-183 ELSEKTFGDMYLILS
+183 ELSDKTFGDMYLILS

-289 TTVGGE
+289 TTVGGD

-302 YYSKLFDAHLK
+302 YYSKLFDSYL
-313 DESFEEFASKNFSK
+313 ENETFEDFANKNFSK

-333 FAALPDNCDYLVVAF
+333 FAALPDNCDYLVIAF

-366 EFKTGEGAQKPGE
+366 EFKTGEGAQKPGK
-379 KDIEIVVNKLT
+379 KDFEIVVNKLT

-399 PSDDNIHFVYG
+399 PSDDNIHFVYD
-410 WSSYDEF
+410 WRSYDEF
-417 KGLSD
+417 KGLTD
-422 EEIMTKVIKERSG
+422 EEIMTKAIKERSG

-444 KGAMAGHNINPLTTG
+444 KGAMTGHNVNPLSTG

-493 EGEAQKP
+493 EGEAQEP
-500 ALSFT
+500 SLSFT

-524 ATAKYFSYVLEASK
+524 ATAKYFSYVLESSK
-538 CSEKTDEEIVKAV
+538 CSGKTDEEIVKAV

-560 GYEKTGTTV
+560 GYEKTGATA
-569 VSSYGKLKSNT
+569 VSKSGLKSNT

-633 ISVDFIPGD
+633 ISVDFVPGD
-642 PDMEYAANVYRAA
+642 PDMEYVANVYKTA
-655 KFEGMSDEQIIKS
+655 KFEGMNDEQIIKS
-668 VIEDYGYEIYFG
+668 VIEDFGHEIYYG

-687 ITRDGYS
+687 ITRDACS

>member
-23 KDGDISQ
+23 KNGDISQ
-30 LPSPKVIQDEA
+30 LSSPKVIQDEA

-172 EDYVAQVKQLA
+172 EDYIAQVKQLA

-249 DMTFEINVEQPTG
+249 DMTFEINVKQPTG
-262 TSAIVEVTPSKDDEY
+262 TSAVIEVTPSKDDEY

-289 TTVGGE
+289 TTVGGD

-313 DESFEEFASKNFSK
+313 DESFEEFANKNFSK

-399 PSDDNIHFVYG
+399 PSDDNIHFVYE
-410 WSSYDEF
+410 WRSYDEF
-417 KGLSD
+417 KGLTD

-444 KGAMAGHNINPLTTG
+444 KGAMTGHNTNPLTTG
-459 KEYIIYAFYVE
+459 KEYIYAFYVE
-470 KDPNNAYSAVPASG
+470 EDPNNAYSALPASG

-551 KNELGYDIL
+551 KNELGYEIL

-569 VSSYGKLKSNT
+569 VSQSKLKSNT
-580 EYYVVAFGVDP
+580 EYYVVVFGVDP

-625 VKELTATK
+625 VKELTANK
-633 ISVDFIPGD
+633 IAVDFIPGD
-642 PDMEYAANVYRAA
+642 PDMEYVASIYKAA
-655 KFEGMSDEQIIKS
+655 KFEGMSDEQIIKT

-680 LPKGNYN
+680 LPKGKYN
-687 ITRDGYS
+687 ITRDAFS

>member
-1 MKTLRIFTMFAL
+1 M
-13 SCALLSCGNE
+13 
-23 KDGDISQ
+23 
-30 LPSPKVIQDEA
+30 
-41 KTTKT
+41 
-46 SVAAFW
+46 
-52 TEVAGAASYNVIF
+52 
-65 DDQDVVSTTEKEMA
+65 
-79 WDNLET
+79 
-85 NSTHTLKVQAVS
+85 
-97 ADKNAFKDSEWSVAV
+97 
-112 LTTTEDTELDTPFTM
+112 
-127 SFHDV
+127 
-132 TFYNAKVTVNAGNYT
+132 
-147 DKYFFNVTPKVLF
+147 
-160 DKDYNGDVRAFA
+160 RAFA

-289 TTVGGE
+289 TTVGGD

-302 YYSKLFDAHLK
+302 YYSKLFDSYL
-313 DESFEEFASKNFSK
+313 ENETFEDFASKNFSK

-379 KDIEIVVNKLT
+379 KDFEIVVNKLT

-399 PSDDNIHFVYG
+399 PSDDNIHFVYD
-410 WSSYDEF
+410 WRSYDEF
-417 KGLSD
+417 KGLTD
-422 EEIMTKVIKERSG
+422 EEIMTKAIKERSG

-444 KGAMAGHNINPLTTG
+444 KGAMTGHNVNPLTTG

-493 EGEAQKP
+493 DGEAQEP
-500 ALSFT
+500 SLSFT

-538 CSEKTDEEIVKAV
+538 CSEKTDEKIVKAV
-551 KNELGYDIL
+551 KNGLGYEIY
-560 GYEKTGTTV
+560 GYEKTGATA
-569 VSSYGKLKSNT
+569 VSKSGLKSNT

-633 ISVDFIPGD
+633 ISVDFVPGD
-642 PDMEYAANVYRAA
+642 PDMEYVANVYKTA
-655 KFEGMSDEQIIKS
+655 KFEGMNDEQIIKS
-668 VIEDYGYEIYFG
+668 VIEDFGYEIYYG

-687 ITRDGYS
+687 ITRDACS

>member
-1 MKTLRIFTMFAL
+1 MKTLRILTMFAL

-23 KDGDISQ
+23 KNGDISQ
-30 LPSPKVIQDEA
+30 LSSPKVIQDEA

-65 DDQDVVSTTEKEMA
+65 DDRDVVSTTEKEMA

-132 TFYNAKVTVNAGNYT
+132 TFYNAQVTVNAGNYT

-160 DKDYNGDVRAFA
+160 DKDYNGDARAFA
-172 EDYVAQVKQLA
+172 EDYIAEVKKLA

-217 AIVFGVDINGLI
+217 AVVFGVDINGLI

-289 TTVGGE
+289 TTVGGD

-302 YYSKLFDAHLK
+302 YYSKLFDSYL
-313 DESFEEFASKNFSK
+313 ENETFEDFASKNFSK

-333 FAALPDNCDYLVVAF
+333 FAALPDNCDYLVIAF

-379 KDIEIVVNKLT
+379 KDFEIVVNKLT

-399 PSDDNIHFVYG
+399 PSDDNIHFVYD
-410 WSSYDEF
+410 WRSYDEF
-417 KGLSD
+417 KGLTD
-422 EEIMTKVIKERSG
+422 EEIMTRAIKERSG

-444 KGAMAGHNINPLTTG
+444 KGAMTGHNVNPLTTG

-493 EGEAQKP
+493 EGEAQEP
-500 ALSFT
+500 SLSFT

-551 KNELGYDIL
+551 KNGL

-569 VSSYGKLKSNT
+569 VSKSELKSNT
-580 EYYVVAFGVDP
+580 EYYVVVFGVDP

-611 STTPPSGEKAIDIN
+611 STTPPSGEKAIEIN

-633 ISVDFIPGD
+633 ISVDFVPGD
-642 PDMEYAANVYRAA
+642 PDMEYVANVYRAA
-655 KFEGMSDEQIIKS
+655 QFEGMNDEQIIKT
-668 VIEDYGYEIYFG
+668 VINDYVANYLMYT
-680 LPKGNYN
+680 KGNYN
-687 ITRDGYS
+687 ITRDAFS

-705 VKNGSAITGLF
+705 VKDGSAITGLF